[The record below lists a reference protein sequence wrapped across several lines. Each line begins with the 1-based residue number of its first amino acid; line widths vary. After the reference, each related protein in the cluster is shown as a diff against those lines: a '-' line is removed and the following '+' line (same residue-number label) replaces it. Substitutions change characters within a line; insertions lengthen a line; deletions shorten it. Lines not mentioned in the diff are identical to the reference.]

1 MLVHAP
7 ENGTGLSPELATAAM
22 RWRPQS
28 SLGRRGEGRR
38 GTARGEVGPEAAE
51 VPREAA
57 GEAGGGL
64 RPPSA
69 ALKQR
74 GREVEERVC
83 TSLQN
88 PKISGVPL

>member
-1 MLVHAP
+1 ML
-7 ENGTGLSPELATAAM
+7 GLCAVLATAAA

-57 GEAGGGL
+57 GEAGAGL
-64 RPPSA
+64 RPPTA
-69 ALKQR
+69 AAMPLSTGGGEAERQR
-74 GREVEERVC
+74 GRR
-83 TSLQN
+83 
-88 PKISGVPL
+88 

>member
-1 MLVHAP
+1 MDWVAGVLWVLGRAKEGEP
-7 ENGTGLSPELATAAM
+7 GRCVGLATAAA

-38 GTARGEVGPEAAE
+38 GTARSEVGPEAAE

-69 ALKQR
+69 AGGGAQSR
-74 GREVEERVC
+74 RR
-83 TSLQN
+83 
-88 PKISGVPL
+88 